1 MALPGM
7 RLKIALQMPHVPFN
21 RSSLEDKF
29 TSYLVI
35 SYFSVEQKANSI
47 PGSLAQLFF
56 SWYNVKRNSCFL

>member
-7 RLKIALQMPHVPFN
+7 RLEIALQMPQVPFN

-56 SWYNVKRNSCFL
+56 SWYNVKRDSCFL